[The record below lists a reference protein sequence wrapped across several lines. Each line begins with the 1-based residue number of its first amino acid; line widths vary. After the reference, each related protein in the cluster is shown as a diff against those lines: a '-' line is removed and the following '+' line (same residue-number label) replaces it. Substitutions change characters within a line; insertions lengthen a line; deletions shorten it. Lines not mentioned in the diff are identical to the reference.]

1 MLGGFGNPLMPRFE
15 REERDE
21 DFDRCNSSRASSKR
35 GGGSKK
41 RSAKNLRMGSPTNQ
55 YENPLAVMQN
65 FRVAP
70 GTVT

>member
-15 REERDE
+15 REETDD
-21 DFDRCNSSRASSKR
+21 DFDRCSSSRASSKR

-70 GTVT
+70 GTVA